1 MGFSK
6 DGGSLIPAPNHAL
19 PKPSAPACFRFSAS
33 VRRGKGPWLPGN
45 QIPGFLA
52 GTHVAFELKRPFFL
66 SGVCVR
72 ERESLCA
79 CVDVPTLAH
88 ES

>member
-1 MGFSK
+1 MGFGK

-19 PKPSAPACFRFSAS
+19 PKPSAPACFGFLAS